1 MAMAGVDRIH
11 TYYAEAHAIGRHT
24 KSQQPT
30 SVRTHGQIFLDA
42 DAGGKKTCELA
53 PIEDIGISIGSAFLE
68 VSGAF
73 DPAQGWITIAKCVL
87 SGFNARG
94 VVTADKIVATMRAV
108 HPLLGYVPAF
118 CFDEV
123 RFDNLQINGA
133 SVTPAFNL
141 KITGKTPAE
150 VAGKNP
156 DSDPYLDEYLTSEE
170 FLAAVKAQ
178 DAAIAGNGN
187 APDFA
192 KTKYKRQPGKCTVE
206 CSVVTGATGVPR
218 EYRAAGHVIEVP
230 EFGNVFLG
238 EFSVG
243 RHFDLNMMRLEL
255 ADGVFTIGGP
265 SVNGKTK
272 P

>member
-30 SVRTHGQIFLDA
+30 SVRIHGQIFLDA

-94 VVTADKIVATMRAV
+94 VLTADKIVATMRAV

-243 RHFDLNMMRLEL
+243 RHFDLNLMRLEL